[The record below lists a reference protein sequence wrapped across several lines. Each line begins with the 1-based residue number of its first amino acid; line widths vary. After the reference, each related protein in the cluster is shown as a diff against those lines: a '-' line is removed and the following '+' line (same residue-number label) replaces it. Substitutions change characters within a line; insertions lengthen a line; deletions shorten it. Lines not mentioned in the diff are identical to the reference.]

1 MTIEE
6 IRKMTVE
13 DLTSKVY
20 ELKNELLSLRF
31 QAKTGQLDNSNKIT
45 LTRKEFARV
54 LTVVNE
60 RKKKVKNLNK

>member
-31 QAKTGQLDNSNKIT
+31 QAKTGQLDNGNKIT
-45 LTRKEFARV
+45 LTRKEIGRV
-54 LTVVNE
+54 LTVVNK
-60 RKKKVKNLNK
+60 RKKVKNFNK

>member
-6 IRKMTVE
+6 IRKITDE

-20 ELKNELLSLRF
+20 ELNNELLSLRF
-31 QAKTGQLDNSNKIT
+31 QAKTDQLNNGNKIT
-45 LTRKEFARV
+45 LTRKEITRV

-60 RKKKVKNLNK
+60 RKKVKNLNK

>member
-20 ELKNELLSLRF
+20 ELKNELLSLRL
-31 QAKTGQLDNSNKIT
+31 TGQLDNSNKIT

>member
-1 MTIEE
+1 MKI
-6 IRKMTVE
+6 
-13 DLTSKVY
+13 TSKVY

-31 QAKTGQLDNSNKIT
+31 QANADQLDNGNKIT

>member
-6 IRKMTVE
+6 IRKMTDE

-31 QAKTGQLDNSNKIT
+31 QAKTGQLDNGNKII
-45 LTRKEFARV
+45 LTRKEIARV

-60 RKKKVKNLNK
+60 RKKVKNLNK

>member
-6 IRKMTVE
+6 IRKMTDE

-20 ELKNELLSLRF
+20 ELKNELLSLWF
-31 QAKTGQLDNSNKIT
+31 QAKTCQLNNGNKII
-45 LTRKEFARV
+45 LTRKEIARV

-60 RKKKVKNLNK
+60 RKKVKNFNK

>member
-1 MTIEE
+1 MTD
-6 IRKMTVE
+6 E

-31 QAKTGQLDNSNKIT
+31 QAKTGQLDNGKIT
-45 LTRKEFARV
+45 LTRKEIDRV

-60 RKKKVKNLNK
+60 RKKVKNFNK

>member
-6 IRKMTVE
+6 IRKMTDE

-31 QAKTGQLDNSNKIT
+31 QAKAGQLDNGNKIT
-45 LTRKEFARV
+45 NVRKEIARV

-60 RKKKVKNLNK
+60 RKKDSSLNK

>member
-6 IRKMTVE
+6 IRKMTDE

-31 QAKTGQLDNSNKIT
+31 QAKTGQLDNGKIT
-45 LTRKEFARV
+45 LTRKEIARV

-60 RKKKVKNLNK
+60 RKKVKNLNK